1 MLERNIFTEEQDQF
15 RQTVSKFVD
24 KEIQPYHNKW
34 ENSGCVPKDL
44 WLKAGEI
51 GLLCPNIP
59 KKYGGIGG
67 DFRFNVI
74 VIEELAKVGATGPGF
89 AVHSDIV
96 TPYIINYGTTKQKML
111 YLSKMAK
118 GELITAIAMTEPNTG
133 SDLQNIKTNALIKE
147 NKIIL
152 NGSKT
157 FITNGQNAHLVLVIA
172 KTDLSKKAKGISII
186 LCEDFRKGFKRGKNL
201 EKIGMKAQ
209 DTSELFFDNIELP
222 IDNILGSSGQGF
234 TQLMDELPQE
244 RLSIAV
250 TAVAAAEAALKW
262 TVSYAKER
270 VAFDKKIIDFQNTKF
285 TLAKLKAEIKVAR
298 TFIDKCIND
307 HIGNSF
313 SAEDGAIAKLW
324 CTELQFKVMD
334 KCLQLFGGY
343 GYMQEYPIAKAFL
356 DARVQR
362 IYGGTN
368 EIMKEIISRNL

>member
-1 MLERNIFTEEQDQF
+1 MHG
-15 RQTVSKFVD
+15 V
-24 KEIQPYHNKW
+24 
-34 ENSGCVPKDL
+34 
-44 WLKAGEI
+44 
-51 GLLCPNIP
+51 
-59 KKYGGIGG
+59 
-67 DFRFNVI
+67 
-74 VIEELAKVGATGPGF
+74 
-89 AVHSDIV
+89 
-96 TPYIINYGTTKQKML
+96 
-111 YLSKMAK
+111 
-118 GELITAIAMTEPNTG
+118 
-133 SDLQNIKTNALIKE
+133 
-147 NKIIL
+147 
-152 NGSKT
+152 
-157 FITNGQNAHLVLVIA
+157 QNANLVLVIA
-172 KTDLSKKAKGISII
+172 KTDLTKKAKGISII
-186 LCEDFRKGFKRGKNL
+186 LCEDFREGFKRGKNL

-285 TLAKLKAEIKVAR
+285 ILAKLKAEIKVAR

-307 HIGNSF
+307 HIENSF
-313 SAEDGAIAKLW
+313 TAEDGAIAKLW